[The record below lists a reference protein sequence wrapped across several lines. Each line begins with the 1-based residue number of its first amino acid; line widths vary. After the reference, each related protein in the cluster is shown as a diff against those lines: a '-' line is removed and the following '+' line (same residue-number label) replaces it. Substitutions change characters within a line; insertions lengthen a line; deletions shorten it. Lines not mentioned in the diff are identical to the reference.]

1 MRPESQDEAFDEYAD
16 WVRRIDGRHAP
27 AHFATGVLCALTT
40 LDFRGLW
47 LLAANEPS
55 IFRSHVCR
63 FNGQAPSSLFVGH
76 KVLEYHNMDID
87 PSHIRNFSIIAHIDH
102 GKSTLSDRILEQT
115 GTVAERDM
123 QAQLLDTM
131 DIERERGI
139 TIKSQ
144 AVRVM
149 YEADDG
155 ELYQFNLIDTPGHV
169 DFTYEVSRSLAAC
182 DGAVLVVDATQGVEA
197 QTVANAMLAMN
208 SNLEIIPLIN
218 KIDLPAAEPERV
230 RGEIEDGLA
239 IPADD
244 AILASGKTGEGVHD
258 LLEAV
263 VYNIP
268 APNGDA
274 SAPLRALIFDSYF
287 DAYRGVVAL
296 VRVID
301 GSIKQGDRI
310 KMMATGTHTLAEEV
324 GARTPSEV
332 AMPELSTGE
341 VGYLVTGL
349 KDVSQVK
356 VGDTL
361 TLAEGGSD
369 EPLPGY
375 REAKPMVFTG
385 LYPIDGDQYEP
396 LKEALEKLSLNDP
409 ALEWEPETSHALGFG
424 FRVGFLGLLHM
435 EVIKERLEREFGLDL
450 LATAPSVEYH
460 VVMRNGEEITVH
472 SPQEM
477 PEPGTYDHIE
487 EPYLKAKILIPPD
500 YVGAVMD
507 LAVDRRGTFVTMNY
521 LSQTTVEMLW
531 EIPLSELILDFFDK
545 LKSNTKGYAS
555 LDYEFMG
562 YKRSDLVKLDILLAG
577 KPVDALSFIIH
588 KDKAYSRG
596 DVLARKLKEII
607 PRQMFEVPIQA
618 AVGSRVLA
626 RQTVKAKRKD
636 VLAKCYGGD
645 ITRKRKLLEKQK
657 EGKKR
662 MKALGNVEV
671 PQEAFMAILKVDD

>member
-1 MRPESQDEAFDEYAD
+1 MS
-16 WVRRIDGRHAP
+16 
-27 AHFATGVLCALTT
+27 T
-40 LDFRGLW
+40 
-47 LLAANEPS
+47 
-55 IFRSHVCR
+55 
-63 FNGQAPSSLFVGH
+63 
-76 KVLEYHNMDID
+76 D

-102 GKSTLSDRILEQT
+102 GKSTLSDRILELT
-115 GTVAERDM
+115 GTVAQRDM
-123 QAQLLDTM
+123 TEQLLDSM

-144 AVRVM
+144 AVRVD
-149 YEADDG
+149 YTADDG
-155 ELYQFNLIDTPGHV
+155 QTYQLNLIDTPGHV

-182 DGAVLVVDATQGVEA
+182 EGAVLVVDATQGVEA
-197 QTVANAMLAMN
+197 QTVANAMMAMN
-208 SNLEIIPLIN
+208 ANLEIIPLIN
-218 KIDLPAAEPERV
+218 KIDLPAAEPDRV
-230 RGEIEDGLA
+230 REEIEEGLA

-244 AILASGKTGEGVHD
+244 AVLASGKTGEGVHD

-268 APNGDA
+268 APEGDA
-274 SAPLRALIFDSYF
+274 DAPLRALIFDSYF

-296 VRVID
+296 IRVVD
-301 GSIKQGDRI
+301 GSIKKGDRVR
-310 KMMATGTHTLAEEV
+310 MMATGSEALVEEV
-324 GARTPSEV
+324 GARRPAETALP
-332 AMPELSTGE
+332 ALSVGE

-356 VGDTL
+356 VGDTI
-361 TLAEGGSD
+361 TALAECAAE

-375 REAKPMVFTG
+375 REVKPMVFTG
-385 LYPIDGDQYEP
+385 LFPIEGDQYEP

-409 ALEWEPETSHALGFG
+409 ALIWEPETSHALGFG

-460 VVMRNGEEITVH
+460 VYKTNGEMISLH

-477 PEPGTYDHIE
+477 PDPGEIEHVE
-487 EPYLKAKILIPPD
+487 EPYLDAKILIPPD

-507 LAVDRRGTFVTMNY
+507 LTVARRGTFVTMSY

-531 EIPLSELILDFFDK
+531 KIPLSELIMDYFDK

-555 LDYEFMG
+555 LDYEFAG
-562 YKRSDLVKLDILLAG
+562 YEPSKLVKLDILLSG
-577 KPVDALSFIIH
+577 KPIDALSFIVH
-588 KDKAYSRG
+588 KDKAYDRG
-596 DVLARKLKEII
+596 RVLTEKLKAII

-618 AVGSRVLA
+618 AIGGRVLS

-645 ITRKRKLLEKQK
+645 ISRKRKLLEKQK
-657 EGKKR
+657 AGKKR
-662 MKALGNVEV
+662 MKSIGNVEV
-671 PQEAFMAILKVDD
+671 PQEAFMAILKVDE

>member
-1 MRPESQDEAFDEYAD
+1 MIQ
-16 WVRRIDGRHAP
+16 
-27 AHFATGVLCALTT
+27 
-40 LDFRGLW
+40 
-47 LLAANEPS
+47 
-55 IFRSHVCR
+55 
-63 FNGQAPSSLFVGH
+63 
-76 KVLEYHNMDID
+76 D

-102 GKSTLSDRILEQT
+102 GKSTLSDRILELT
-115 GTVAERDM
+115 GTVSARDM
-123 QAQLLDTM
+123 TEQLLDSM

-144 AVRVM
+144 AVRVE
-149 YEADDG
+149 YTADDG
-155 ELYQFNLIDTPGHV
+155 EVYQLNLIDTPGHV

-197 QTVANAMLAMN
+197 QTVANAMMAMN
-208 SNLEIIPLIN
+208 ADLEIIPLIN
-218 KIDLPAAEPERV
+218 KIDLPAADPERV
-230 RGEIEDGLA
+230 KGEIEDGLA

-244 AILASGKTGEGVHD
+244 AILASGKTGVGVHD

-268 APNGDA
+268 APVGVQD
-274 SAPLRALIFDSYF
+274 APLRALIFDSYF

-296 VRVID
+296 VRVVD
-301 GSIKQGDRI
+301 GLMRKGDKIR
-310 KMMATGTHTLAEEV
+310 MMATGTETLVEEV
-324 GARTPSEV
+324 GARRPTETP
-332 AMPELSTGE
+332 MPQLSVGE

-356 VGDTL
+356 VGDTI
-361 TLAEGGSD
+361 TMAEGGVS

-409 ALEWEPETSHALGFG
+409 ALIWEPEKSHALGFG

-435 EVIKERLEREFGLDL
+435 EVIKERLEREFNLDL

-460 VVMRNGEEITVH
+460 VYKKNGEVVSLH

-477 PEPGTYDHIE
+477 PDPGEVDHIE
-487 EPYLKAKILIPPD
+487 EPYLEAKVLIPPD

-507 LAVDRRGTFVTMNY
+507 LTVQRRGTFVTMNY

-531 EIPLSELILDFFDK
+531 EIPLSELIMDFFDK

-555 LDYEFMG
+555 LDYDFLG
-562 YKRSDLVKLDILLAG
+562 YKPSELVKLDILLSG
-577 KPVDALSFIIH
+577 KPIDALSFIVH
-588 KDKAYSRG
+588 KDKAYDRG
-596 DVLARKLKEII
+596 RVLCDKLKEII

-618 AVGSRVLA
+618 AIGGRVLA

-645 ITRKRKLLEKQK
+645 ISRKRKLLEKQK
-657 EGKKR
+657 AGKKR
-662 MKALGNVEV
+662 MKAIGNVEV